1 MRFGGRFSS
10 ISEAVKR
17 VGSRLGE
24 NPRDE
29 ARAVVE
35 GGPGL
40 GNGGNA
46 QDVHVEAIRLH
57 PQTHVVAGARGFAG
71 ELDRVGA

>member
-35 GGPGL
+35 GGLGL

-46 QDVHVEAIRLH
+46 QDVHVEAILLH
-57 PQTHVVAGARGFAG
+57 PQTHVDAGARGFAG

>member
-1 MRFGGRFSS
+1 MKRG
-10 ISEAVKR
+10 VKR

-35 GGPGL
+35 GGLGL
-40 GNGGNA
+40 GNSGNT

>member
-1 MRFGGRFSS
+1 MDHRSSKAGLTRLAVTSTHVLIGGFLPS
-10 ISEAVKR
+10 ISEAVKRGVKR

-35 GGPGL
+35 GGLGL
-40 GNGGNA
+40 GNNG
-46 QDVHVEAIRLH
+46 D
-57 PQTHVVAGARGFAG
+57 
-71 ELDRVGA
+71 